1 MMFSK
6 VAPRMRRAVQFT
18 MAAACCAAACASLS
32 AVSSLP
38 MLSGLSPIGIAHAA
52 DPDGTGNNGD
62 GLSEGRSLMDMVTGR
77 DDNWQEMP
85 VASLP
90 PLPQDKNLLPFQV
103 SSQAELTFLID
114 KTSITIGK
122 DGVVRYTV
130 EVKSQAGARN
140 IRYEGIRC
148 ANYSWR
154 LYSGTNSDGTAWDN
168 ASTEWMRIQP
178 NPMNGY
184 QDALYNDYFCS
195 NKSPVTSVKSIIE
208 YIRYN
213 RSLRTSQ
220 YRN

>member
-1 MMFSK
+1 MFSK
-6 VAPRMRRAVQFT
+6 AAPRVRQTVQT
-18 MAAACCAAACASLS
+18 LLALACSAAAFASIS
-32 AVSSLP
+32 AVSSSP
-38 MLSGLSPIGIAHAA
+38 VLSRLSPIGLAHAA
-52 DPDGTGNNGD
+52 DPDQGPNANND
-62 GLSEGRSLMDMVTGR
+62 LPEGKSLMDMITGKA
-77 DDNWQEMP
+77 DNWQEMP

-90 PLPQDKNLLPFQV
+90 PLPLDKNLLPFQV
-103 SSQAELTFLID
+103 SAQADLTFLID
-114 KTSITIGK
+114 KTSISVGK

-130 EVKSQAGARN
+130 EVKSPAGARN

-168 ASTEWMRIQP
+168 ASTDWMRIQQ

-195 NKSPVTSVKSIIE
+195 NKSPVSSVKQIVE

-213 RSLRTSQ
+213 RSLRTND

>member
-6 VAPRMRRAVQFT
+6 AAPRTRQTVQILLGAAVCT
-18 MAAACCAAACASLS
+18 AALASMSAMSSSPLLS
-32 AVSSLP
+32 R
-38 MLSGLSPIGIAHAA
+38 LSPISTAHAA
-52 DPDGTGNNGD
+52 DPDESASNRD
-62 GLSEGRSLMDMVTGR
+62 SLPEGKSLMDMVMGR
-77 DDNWQEMP
+77 DDNWQELP

-103 SSQAELTFLID
+103 SSQTELTFLID
-114 KTSITIGK
+114 KTSISIGK

-130 EVKSQAGARN
+130 EVRSPAGARN

-148 ANYSWR
+148 AAYSWR

-168 ASTEWMRIQP
+168 ASTNWMTIQQ

-195 NKSPVTSVKSIIE
+195 NKSPVAKVQTIIE
-208 YIRYN
+208 NIRYN
-213 RSLRTSQ
+213 RSLRTQ
-220 YRN
+220 DYRN